1 MTPIV
6 DGLEE
11 EFGGQVSIIR
21 LDAAQPEN
29 AELQNQYGLRGHP
42 SFATLD
48 ASGQI
53 ADLFFG
59 PQEEALLRQA
69 MINVASS

>member
-42 SFATLD
+42 SFAVIDGNNQVT
-48 ASGQI
+48 QT
-53 ADLFFG
+53 FFG
-59 PQEEALLRQA
+59 PQPAGQLRTAIQS
-69 MINVASS
+69 VTP

>member
-11 EFGGQVSIIR
+11 EFSGQVSVRR

-29 AELQNQYGLRGHP
+29 AELQSQYGLRGHP

-48 ASGQI
+48 ASGRVVE
-53 ADLFFG
+53 LLFG
-59 PQEEALLRQA
+59 PQEEVVLRQA
-69 MINVASS
+69 MNTIAGP